1 MSIFLEVNLPI
12 VSIFV
17 LGYILQR
24 IRQLDVRSVSAVTIY
39 IFVPALVF
47 ETFYTQD
54 LSGDFSTIVLMA
66 FIILFSMIFI
76 NKILALI
83 FKWDRSVESG
93 MILSNAFMNAGNYGA
108 PVVLFAL
115 GEEAFIYAVLFM
127 SIQTIQMNFFGVYYA
142 SRGVSGM
149 KHALISVMKMPA
161 TYTMLAAFLL
171 KGLNVELAA
180 PAMDIVSFL
189 AAVAIPL
196 MMVVLGMQ
204 LANIVF
210 REFEVGKVVLS
221 STLRLIISPLVTWV
235 FVLLIPMP
243 DLMGKVMIILSAM
256 PTAATTTMFALEFR
270 ARPDLV
276 SSITLV
282 TTVLSIF
289 TISGLLWT
297 LP

>member
-1 MSIFLEVNLPI
+1 MSIFLEVILPI

-149 KHALISVMKMPA
+149 KHALLAVMKMPA

-221 STLRLIISPLVTWV
+221 STFSPLVTWV

-289 TISGLLWT
+289 TISGLLWILT
-297 LP
+297 

>member
-1 MSIFLEVNLPI
+1 MSIFLEVILPI

-54 LSGDFSTIVLMA
+54 LSGDFSTIILMA

-149 KHALISVMKMPA
+149 KHALLAVMKMPA

-171 KGLNVELAA
+171 KGLNIELAA

-289 TISGLLWT
+289 TISGLLWILT
-297 LP
+297 